1 MKAWLTK
8 LSLSYMLRDGAE
20 LTQPSTPHEGVE
32 LTCGL
37 KPPSPKAEN
46 LPASAGRVSTYMV
59 RARLTENF
67 KSALAKLIIFIVLY
81 VSLSAAIQFFF
92 TRILISLASPD
103 IMSYKVYVDV
113 LLALLFGY
121 LIVLSFS
128 NLIYWSLRVRYDH
141 STSAAV
147 RSLFKIIGIGA
158 MVAVLTGSFS
168 DPTAGVALG
177 GFIGMVVGYA
187 SQHVLGQVMA
197 GLFLL
202 LSRPFMIGDKIEVS
216 GVTGIVEDI
225 TTLFVIIRTDD
236 NKRVLLPCNSLI
248 GSKIVKHHVKKNN

>member
-1 MKAWLTK
+1 
-8 LSLSYMLRDGAE
+8 
-20 LTQPSTPHEGVE
+20 
-32 LTCGL
+32 
-37 KPPSPKAEN
+37 
-46 LPASAGRVSTYMV
+46 MV

-92 TRILISLASPD
+92 TRILIPLTSPD

-147 RSLFKIIGIGA
+147 RSFFKIIGIGA

-236 NKRVLLPCNSLI
+236 NKRVFLPCNSLI